1 MSIDPNPIGLPP
13 RSRDAWDVPAS
24 RLEADLKALV
34 ARQRACQVL
43 AEAAARTESPSD
55 RLAYVHDAWLL
66 THPEA
71 CSTSADYPN
80 WQPGG
85 AS

>member
-1 MSIDPNPIGLPP
+1 MSIDPNSI
-13 RSRDAWDVPAS
+13 S
-24 RLEADLKALV
+24 RLDRPLADLDADLKAL
-34 ARQRACQVL
+34 ATRRSCQVL
-43 AEAAARTESPSD
+43 AEAAARTLSPSD
-55 RLAYVHDAWLL
+55 RLACANSAWLL

-80 WQPGG
+80 WQPGR